1 MESGESKD
9 HTRSWGGSTHTQPE
23 LFCQLWPRPPHTL
36 QLSCTSLTRARVPAR
51 TSQRTG
57 RGRFVYKH
65 LYSLTTQE
73 NKTTVRQRKICSGVM
88 WKTDDDR
95 TLTGFSYV
103 PLRKESGFSSILE
116 NCSLDETHRSEFEQS
131 LNGSPG
137 SFCGITCTCRTSQSP
152 SLPPEITTSLPPTHT
167 NSYFSGLA

>member
-23 LFCQLWPRPPHTL
+23 LCCQLWPRPPHTL
-36 QLSCTSLTRARVPAR
+36 QLSGTSLTRAREPAR
-51 TSQRTG
+51 ASQGTG
-57 RGRFVYKH
+57 RGRFVYNIYTH
-65 LYSLTTQE
+65 LPLR
-73 NKTTVRQRKICSGVM
+73 KTKQQWDRGKICSGVM

-103 PLRKESGFSSILE
+103 PLRKESGLSSILE

-131 LNGSPG
+131 LNDSPG